1 MERGKTRL
9 VEDGNTIYEIDLDC
23 MKRKEMQRKKDEGKT
38 KGKRERERN
47 FLNGSISIDWLFS
60 HF

>member
-38 KGKRERERN
+38 KYKKDITQK
-47 FLNGSISIDWLFS
+47 SKMIFS
-60 HF
+60 